1 MASGLL
7 DYMALDT
14 ILKETGLTVTTSS
27 TSTSTSGTAVLGT
40 ICHRT
45 LTTRGKRAAAKL
57 PCTHP
62 RIMKDFVGWV
72 GDRGIIIQV
81 QRLVLPLAMTN

>member
-1 MASGLL
+1 MLTHIEDLDFSHGSEEDDGEWSARLYGLG
-7 DYMALDT
+7 T

-45 LTTRGKRAAAKL
+45 LTTRGKRAAARL
-57 PCTHP
+57 PCKHP
-62 RIMKDFVGWV
+62 RIMKDFVG
-72 GDRGIIIQV
+72 
-81 QRLVLPLAMTN
+81 